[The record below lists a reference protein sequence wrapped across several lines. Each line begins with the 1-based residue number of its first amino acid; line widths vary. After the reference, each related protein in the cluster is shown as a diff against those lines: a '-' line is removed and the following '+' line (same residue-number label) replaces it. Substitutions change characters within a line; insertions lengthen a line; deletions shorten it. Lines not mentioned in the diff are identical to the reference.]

1 MSILIYAKAQKI
13 YKIKLKGG
21 EKMRLKLTFNL
32 ENEHFPIQYR
42 KNIMSFIK
50 LSLSE
55 YNEEHYKRL
64 YNQRDNIIKPY
75 TFAVFL
81 KGAKFK
87 EEEIW
92 VEGKKVELNMAI
104 ADQEI
109 AVILYNSF
117 NHQKHKKFSIDKNS
131 MTLENITMLVEKEIN
146 ENQVMIKFMSPLIA
160 RNRQDRKDYYY
171 SFNHEEF
178 LETLKIN
185 IKEQLKITNIPLEYV
200 NDFKIET
207 IEGKKV
213 ITKFYEKKIEGTLGT
228 FKLSGNKE
236 LLKYLYQAGIG
247 SKRSSGFGMFQI
259 I

>member
-1 MSILIYAKAQKI
+1 
-13 YKIKLKGG
+13 
-21 EKMRLKLTFNL
+21 MRLKLTFNL

-87 EEEIW
+87 EEEIL
-92 VEGKKVELNMAI
+92 VESKKVELNIAI

-131 MTLENITMLVEKEIN
+131 MTLENISMLIEKEIN
-146 ENQVMIKFMSPLIA
+146 EETITIKFISPLIA
-160 RNRQDRKDYYY
+160 RNRQEQKDYYY
-171 SFNHEEF
+171 SFQYKEF

-200 NDFKIET
+200 DDFKIET

-213 ITKFYEKKIEGTLGT
+213 ITKFYEKKIEGTLGI

-236 LLKYLYQAGIG
+236 LLKYLYRAGIG

>member
-1 MSILIYAKAQKI
+1 
-13 YKIKLKGG
+13 
-21 EKMRLKLTFNL
+21 MRLKLIFDL

-50 LSLSE
+50 LSLSQ
-55 YNEEHYKRL
+55 YNEESYKKL
-64 YNQRDNIIKPY
+64 YHERDNIIKPY
-75 TFAVFL
+75 TFAIFL

-87 EEEIW
+87 EEEIL
-92 VEGKKVELNMAI
+92 VESKKVEINIAV

-117 NHQKHKKFSIDKNS
+117 NHQKNKKFSIDKNS
-131 MTLENITMLVEKEIN
+131 MTLQDISMLLEKEIK
-146 ENQVMIKFMSPLIA
+146 EDTIMIKLMSPLIA
-160 RNRQDRKDYYY
+160 RNRENQKDFYY
-171 SFNHEEF
+171 SFEHKEF

-185 IKEQLKITNIPLEYV
+185 IKEQLKITNIPIEYID
-200 NDFKIET
+200 NFEIET

-213 ITKFYEKKIEGTLGT
+213 ITKFYEKKIEGTLGI

>member
-1 MSILIYAKAQKI
+1 MNFNIC
-13 YKIKLKGG
+13 KIKLKGG

-32 ENEHFPIQYR
+32 ENENFPIQYR

-64 YNQRDNIIKPY
+64 YNQKDNIIKPY

-81 KGAKFK
+81 KEAKFK
-87 EEEIW
+87 EEEIL
-92 VEGKKVELNMAI
+92 VESKKVEINIAI

-117 NHQKHKKFSIDKNS
+117 NHQKYKKFSLDKNA
-131 MTLENITMLVEKEIN
+131 MTLENITMLLEKEIN
-146 ENQVMIKFMSPLIA
+146 ENEIVIKFMSPLIA
-160 RNRQDRKDYYY
+160 RNRQEQKDYYY
-171 SFNHEEF
+171 SFQHREF

-185 IKEQLKITNIPLEYV
+185 IKEQLKITNIPIEYV
-200 NDFKIET
+200 DNFEIET

-213 ITKFYEKKIEGTLGT
+213 ITKFYEKKIEGTLGI
-228 FKLSGNKE
+228 FKLSGNRE